1 MTPQPPRRKR
11 PIALAWLAVFAMLV
25 GRGAVVPIGQSNR
38 VQFVF
43 TSDAHYGITRSAFR
57 GAVNVDAHVVNAAMI
72 ARINGLSGLSF
83 PRDGGLGAGQS
94 VGPLDFLVEAGDI
107 ANREEVVDT
116 RPIQT
121 ATASWRQFQ
130 ADYIDGLTVTDQ
142 AGHKAPLYVVP
153 GNHDASNA
161 VGFYRAMSPPIDKT
175 VMAEIFNRMMAP
187 RTLKTTST
195 YDYDRDKVLFARN
208 HGGIHFL
215 FLTVWP
221 DSRARTWMESD
232 LAHVSSS
239 TPVVVF
245 AHDQPEADAKHFR
258 NPNRKH
264 DVNDTDRFE
273 NLLSD
278 ELADGT
284 TINAST
290 VIEQAAFETFLTR
303 HPNVTAYFHGNSNW
317 NQFYD
322 WIGPGHGVV
331 LHTFRVDS
339 PMKGAF
345 SSNDE
350 TKLSFQIVTIDTTTR
365 LMTVREC
372 LWNANPR
379 NPMAPLAWGGSTTV
393 ALQPRPASH
402 S

>member
-1 MTPQPPRRKR
+1 LRRGAR
-11 PIALAWLAVFAMLV
+11 TILTAGVLAVLGAWSADAP
-25 GRGAVVPIGQSNR
+25 RGLSAS

-83 PRDGGLGAGQS
+83 PRDGGLKAGES

-107 ANREEVVDT
+107 ANRAEVVDA
-116 RPIQT
+116 RPIQS
-121 ATASWRQFQ
+121 ATASWRRFQ
-130 ADYIDGLTVTDQ
+130 TDYIDGLTVTDRV
-142 AGHKAPLYVVP
+142 GHKAPLYLVP

-175 VMAEIFNRMMAP
+175 AMVEIFNRMMTP
-187 RTLKTTST
+187 RALKTRAT
-195 YDYDRDKVLFARN
+195 YDYDRDTVLFARD

-215 FLTVWP
+215 YVAVWP

-232 LAHVSSS
+232 LEHVSRS
-239 TPVVVF
+239 TPVVVLT
-245 AHDQPEADAKHFR
+245 HDQPESEAKHFK
-258 NPNRKH
+258 NPNGRH
-264 DVNDTDRFE
+264 DVNGTDRFE

-278 ELADGT
+278 ALADGT
-284 TINAST
+284 TIDAPT
-290 VIEQAAFETFLTR
+290 VIEQAAFEAFLER

-345 SSNDE
+345 SSKDE
-350 TKLSFQIVTIDTTTR
+350 TKLSFQIVTIEATSR

-372 LWNANPR
+372 LWNANPG
-379 NPMAPLAWGGSTTV
+379 NPAAPLAWGASTTV
-393 ALQPRPASH
+393 ALQPRPADH

>member
-1 MTPQPPRRKR
+1 MARGSAFWRTG
-11 PIALAWLAVFAMLV
+11 LACLAVFAMLV
-25 GRGAVVPIGQSNR
+25 GWAAVVPLGQSNQ

-43 TSDAHYGITRSAFR
+43 TSDAHYGITRSEFR
-57 GAVNVDAHVVNAAMI
+57 GGVNVDAHVVNAAMI
-72 ARINGLSGLSF
+72 ARINELSHVSF
-83 PRDGGLGAGQS
+83 PRDGGLKAGER

-107 ANREEVVDT
+107 ANRAEVVNT

-121 ATASWRQFQ
+121 AMASWRQFQ
-130 ADYIDGLTVTDQ
+130 TDYIDGLTVTDR
-142 AGHKAPLYVVP
+142 AGHRAPLYIVP

-175 VMAEIFNRMMAP
+175 AMAEIFNRMMAP
-187 RTLKTTST
+187 RTLRTRAT
-195 YDYDRDKVLFARN
+195 YDYDHDRVLFARD
-208 HGGIHFL
+208 HGGVHFL
-215 FLTVWP
+215 YVTVWP

-232 LAHVSSS
+232 LEHVSRS

-245 AHDQPEADAKHFR
+245 AHDQPEAEAKHFR
-258 NPNRKH
+258 NPNGKH
-264 DVNDTDRFE
+264 DVNGTDRFE

-284 TINAST
+284 TIDAPT
-290 VIEQAAFETFLTR
+290 VIEQTAFETFLER

-322 WIGPGHGVV
+322 WTGPGHRVV

-339 PMKGAF
+339 PIKGAF
-345 SSNDE
+345 SSKDE
-350 TKLSFQIVTIDTTTR
+350 TKLSFQIVTIDATTR

-379 NPMAPLAWGGSTTV
+379 NPTAPLAWGGSTTV